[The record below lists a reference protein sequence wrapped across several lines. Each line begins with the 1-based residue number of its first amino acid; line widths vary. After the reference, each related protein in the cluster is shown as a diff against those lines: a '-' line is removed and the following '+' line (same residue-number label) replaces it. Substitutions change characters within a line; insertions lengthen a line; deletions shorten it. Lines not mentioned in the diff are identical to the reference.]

1 MCDDLIIKE
10 LLQRIETSLQE
21 IIEWTAHIKS
31 ASDFAS
37 SNEGMILLNA
47 VYMKLF
53 AVGEEVKSLDKHTNK
68 ALLPKYPMVQWKD
81 IIGMRDVIA
90 HHYFGLDAD
99 QVFDTLKEEVPVLL
113 DVIRQIKQD
122 LLRMSI

>member
-1 MCDDLIIKE
+1 MCDDFVIKE

-21 IIEWTAHIKS
+21 IMNWTDHVKS
-31 ASDFAS
+31 ASDFPS

-53 AVGEEVKSLDKHTNK
+53 AVGEEIKSLDKHTNK
-68 ALLPKYPMVQWKD
+68 TLLSKYPMIQWKD

-99 QVFDTLKEEVPVLL
+99 QVFDTIKEEVPELL
-113 DVIRQIKQD
+113 KVIIQIKQD
-122 LLRMSI
+122 LS